1 MNVFVTIKDGYE
13 KKNLYIRYIKYI
25 KYIKLSSSSSCLRL
39 DKMVLQASLNSEV
52 C

>member
-13 KKNLYIRYIKYI
+13 KKNLYIRYI